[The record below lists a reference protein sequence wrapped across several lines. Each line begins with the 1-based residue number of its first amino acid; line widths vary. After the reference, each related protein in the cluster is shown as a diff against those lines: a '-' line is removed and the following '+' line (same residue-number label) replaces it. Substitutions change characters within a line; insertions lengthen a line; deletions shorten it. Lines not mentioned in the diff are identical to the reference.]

1 MGDFGLP
8 FFLSTIM
15 SNLTD
20 AQLASR
26 LPAVNLI
33 LASCGQAPVTTLL
46 DQTNPEVTI
55 VNDTLSQVSKEV
67 QSEGWTFN
75 TEDHSHIEP
84 DTNDHILIAD
94 NQLQVKLNS
103 ETPANFNVEAAIR
116 RDINDG
122 LKKLYNKTDHKFEWT
137 ATEVICD
144 IVYEYEWRDLPIPI
158 QNYVT
163 SRAAAITSSKII
175 GDPTQYQML
184 QQQEAYTRSFALEY
198 EANQGKHTFFGHPQ
212 GAKHYNSYQP
222 FQALRR

>member
-1 MGDFGLP
+1 MGGFGLP
-8 FFLSTIM
+8 LFLSTIM
-15 SNLTD
+15 SNLTE

-67 QSEGWTFN
+67 QSEGWAFN
-75 TEDHSHIEP
+75 TEEHSHLTP
-84 DTNDHILIAD
+84 DGNDHILILD
-94 NQLQVKLNS
+94 NYLQVRLN
-103 ETPANFNVEAAIR
+103 TQTVANINVEAVVR
-116 RDINDG
+116 RDETDG

-144 IVYEYEWRDLPIPI
+144 IIYEYEWRDLPPPV

-198 EANQGKHTFFGHPQ
+198 EATQGQHTFFGHPQ

>member
-75 TEDHSHIEP
+75 TEDHSHI
-84 DTNDHILIAD
+84 
-94 NQLQVKLNS
+94 
-103 ETPANFNVEAAIR
+103 
-116 RDINDG
+116 
-122 LKKLYNKTDHKFEWT
+122 
-137 ATEVICD
+137 
-144 IVYEYEWRDLPIPI
+144 
-158 QNYVT
+158 
-163 SRAAAITSSKII
+163 
-175 GDPTQYQML
+175 
-184 QQQEAYTRSFALEY
+184 
-198 EANQGKHTFFGHPQ
+198 
-212 GAKHYNSYQP
+212 
-222 FQALRR
+222 